1 MGCSS
6 EINMF
11 FSKEKHAR
19 WAMHVAEEMIKLF
32 YAPDELPWIRE
43 AAGCPSLS
51 RRYLACREELAS
63 YRIDPHNTSLE
74 WLKRN
79 RTNIIVER
87 CQDISRWTGI
97 EDPEDLFPQLCFAY
111 ALRFPQVPFTACYRH
126 EMTVSGAI
134 QLIRMQYDG
143 AVMHVQEM
151 TGERPMDEDDWSRE
165 LIHNYVAADGVFT
178 KRETIDPMRE
188 VKEARTGNHKNN
200 R

>member
-79 RTNIIVER
+79 RTNRTI
-87 CQDISRWTGI
+87 QDTALPEPASVCGFLRKTRAGSFVKELISR
-97 EDPEDLFPQLCFAY
+97 FV
-111 ALRFPQVPFTACYRH
+111 R
-126 EMTVSGAI
+126 
-134 QLIRMQYDG
+134 
-143 AVMHVQEM
+143 
-151 TGERPMDEDDWSRE
+151 
-165 LIHNYVAADGVFT
+165 
-178 KRETIDPMRE
+178 
-188 VKEARTGNHKNN
+188 
-200 R
+200 